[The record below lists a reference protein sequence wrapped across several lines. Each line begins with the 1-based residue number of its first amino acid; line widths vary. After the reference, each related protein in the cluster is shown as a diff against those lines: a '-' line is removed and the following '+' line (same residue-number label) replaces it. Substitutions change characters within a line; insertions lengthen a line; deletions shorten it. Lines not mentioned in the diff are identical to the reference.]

1 MRRRKF
7 LGVLSGA
14 AVAWPIAARA
24 QQPAMP
30 VVGFLSGQSPETYAL
45 FPAAFRRGLSE
56 LGFVEGKN
64 VAIEYRWANGHPD
77 QLPVLAA
84 DLVHRQVNVIAATG
98 TVASGLAA
106 KAATASIP
114 IVFNSGE
121 DPVEAGF
128 VSSLN
133 RPGGNV
139 TGISWFSVES
149 VAKRLALLHEL
160 IPAARVIAFLA
171 NPKDPEL
178 APQLSAAQAAAQA
191 IDRQLIVV
199 NATNPG
205 EIDTAFG
212 ALLQQGAR
220 ALIVASGPYFINQ
233 RAHLVALAA
242 QHAIPC
248 IYSDR
253 SSPAGGGLMSYGN
266 NLEDAYRRNGIYVAR
281 ILKGDKPGDL
291 PIDRSTK
298 FELVVNLKTAQA
310 LGLTLSP
317 SLLARAD
324 EVIE

>member
-1 MRRRKF
+1 MRRREF
-7 LGVLSGA
+7 FGA
-14 AVAWPIAARA
+14 IGSVMAWPAMVRA
-24 QQPAMP
+24 QQRAMP
-30 VVGFLSGQSPETYAL
+30 VVGFLSGQSANTYAL

-56 LGFVEGKN
+56 LDYVEGKN

-77 QLPVLAA
+77 QLPALAA
-84 DLVHRQVNVIAATG
+84 DLVHRQVDVIAATG

-106 KAATASIP
+106 KAATTSIP

-121 DPVEAGF
+121 DPAEAGF

-149 VAKRLALLHEL
+149 VAKRLALLHEMVPTAK
-160 IPAARVIAFLA
+160 IIAFMA

-178 APQLSAAQAAAQA
+178 APQLSAAQAAAHA
-191 IDRQLIVV
+191 LDRQLIVV
-199 NATNPG
+199 NTINPD
-205 EIDTAFG
+205 EIDMAFA

-233 RAHLVALAA
+233 RAHVIALAA

-253 SSPAGGGLMSYGN
+253 SSPAAGGLVSYSN

-281 ILKGDKPGDL
+281 ILKGDKPADL
-291 PIDRSTK
+291 PVDRSTK
-298 FELVVNLKTAQA
+298 FELVVNLKTAQT

-317 SLLARAD
+317 ALLARAD

>member
-1 MRRRKF
+1 
-7 LGVLSGA
+7 LNEHG
-14 AVAWPIAARA
+14 
-24 QQPAMP
+24 
-30 VVGFLSGQSPETYAL
+30 Y
-45 FPAAFRRGLSE
+45 
-56 LGFVEGKN
+56 VERKN
-64 VAIEYRWANGHPD
+64 VAIEYRWANGRPD
-77 QLPVLAA
+77 RLPALAA
-84 DLVHRQVNVIAATG
+84 DLVQRQVSVIAATG
-98 TVASGLAA
+98 SVASGLAA
-106 KAATASIP
+106 KAATTSIP
-114 IVFNSGE
+114 IVFTSGQ
-121 DPVEAGF
+121 DPVEVGF

-139 TGISWFSVES
+139 TGVSWFSVES

-160 IPAARVIAFLA
+160 VPAAKVIAFLA

-178 APQLSAAQAAAQA
+178 APQLSAAQAAADSL
-191 IDRQLIVV
+191 DRQLIVV
-199 NATNPG
+199 NAINPND
-205 EIDTAFG
+205 IDMAFA

-220 ALIVASGPYFINQ
+220 ALVVASGPYFINQ
-233 RAHLVALAA
+233 RAHVIALAA

-253 SSPAGGGLMSYGN
+253 SSPAAGGLMSYGN
-266 NLEDAYRRNGIYVAR
+266 NLEDGYRRNGIYVAR

-291 PIDRSTK
+291 PVDRSTK